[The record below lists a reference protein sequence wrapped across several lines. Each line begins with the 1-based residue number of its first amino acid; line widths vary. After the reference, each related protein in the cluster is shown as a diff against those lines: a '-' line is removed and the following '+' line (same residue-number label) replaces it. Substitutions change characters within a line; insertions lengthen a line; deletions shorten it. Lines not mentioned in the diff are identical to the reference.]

1 MDGARVRLARLVGA
15 ADRLDRFR
23 VYVPVTEGGEDIYV
37 HAKISIVDDRFL
49 RVGSANMNNRSLG
62 LDSECD
68 LAIDCALPAN
78 RKCGPA
84 ITALRERLMAEHL
97 GCDAT
102 DVARVFAATGSLVA
116 TIDRLTRT
124 GRTLELLDLEKPGP
138 LDAFIADNQLLDPER
153 PEGILEPLSRR
164 SIWSGW
170 RGGRERLQ
178 RRMRLMRRR
187 PG

>member
-1 MDGARVRLARLVGA
+1 MDGARVRLARMVGA

-23 VYVPVTEGGEDIYV
+23 VYVPVTDGGNDIYV
-37 HAKISIVDDRFL
+37 HAKVSIVDDRLL

-78 RKCGPA
+78 HNCGPA

-97 GCDAT
+97 GRDAA
-102 DVARVFAATGSLVA
+102 DVAEVFAETGSLIA
-116 TIDRLTRT
+116 TIDRLTRP
-124 GRTLELLDLEKPGP
+124 GRCLELLDLEKPGP

-153 PEGILEPLSRR
+153 PESMFEPLSRR

-170 RGGRERLQ
+170 RGGREMLR
-178 RRMRLMRRR
+178 RRMGRRAAR
-187 PG
+187 